1 MKNLFCA
8 AILALCATAC
18 HNSTDGTD
26 NTDSIVGTYGV
37 EDHGKVE
44 PFVKVDVKD
53 GKYTLSE
60 FHSGTWVPTKGDLRP
75 FTKADLE
82 SFTKKKVDVPVD
94 GIYNSAFALIHVPKG
109 WTDGSLTS
117 KTGYFA
123 IVLFVPVELEK
134 L

>member
-1 MKNLFCA
+1 MKKLFCA
-8 AILALCATAC
+8 AILSLCAAAC
-18 HNSTDGTD
+18 HNSTDSTD
-26 NTDSIVGTYGV
+26 SADSIVGTYGV

-44 PFVKVDVKD
+44 PFVKVESTN
-53 GKYTLSE
+53 GKYSLSE
-60 FHSGTWVPTKGDLRP
+60 FHSGAWVPVKGDLRP

-123 IVLFVPVELEK
+123 IVLFVPVELQK